1 MFRTLMAFVVAIGFA
16 VTGGDAAAQPVL
28 TVTGPPTASVNNT
41 FQATVLL
48 DLTEDSSGW
57 SYGVCNDT
65 AFTTHQVAALG
76 ATANAFDGGMGPAF
90 LNISEGPEG
99 YALGLVINLFGA
111 EVLPTGTG
119 YEISTSTLSADLE
132 TAATDIVICSTLG
145 MPPVDSVI
153 VINGASIVPTQN
165 AYTLEI
171 NAAPP
176 PELQFIAP
184 DAPAVDY
191 FAMDGIGGVSIDVD
205 FAVAEANTAV
215 PRPTQGIAMAV
226 TNDSTL
232 VTPTAVNAAG
242 PLLALNGGMGP
253 DFFSVD
259 LFADSWSV
267 GVAYV
272 VGPGNETV
280 EFSETGDAVVTVTY
294 EGVAGALTG
303 VENLTTS
310 PLAFSSSVGTPPV
323 VLVVVID
330 GNSFAPTLIDGS
342 LNFNGVTAIP
352 FERGEVN
359 GDGVINVA
367 DVVSINLQ
375 LFQGAPIPCLF
386 ALDTNGD
393 GTTDVADPIYLGNY
407 LFQGGPP
414 PPFPFMTCD
423 IVPGQM
429 LADCEMSSCAP

>member
-1 MFRTLMAFVVAIGFA
+1 MYRTLLAFTVALGFA
-16 VTGGDAAAQPVL
+16 VAAGSAGAQPVL
-28 TVTGPPTASVNNT
+28 TVSGPPTASVNNT
-41 FQATVLL
+41 FQATVSL

-65 AFTTHQVAALG
+65 AFTTHQVAELG
-76 ATANAFDGGMGPAF
+76 ATANGFDGGGGPGF
-90 LNISEGPEG
+90 LNIGEGPDG
-99 YALGLVINLFGA
+99 YTVGLVINLFGA
-111 EVLPTGTG
+111 EVLPPGTG
-119 YEISTSTLSADLE
+119 YEISISTLSADLE
-132 TAATDIVICSTLG
+132 TLSTDIEICSTLG

-153 VINGASIVPTQN
+153 VINGASVVPTTN

-184 DAPAVDY
+184 DAATIDY
-191 FAMDGIGGVSIDVD
+191 FAMDGIGGVTIDVD

-215 PRPTQGIAMAV
+215 PRPTQGVALAV
-226 TNDSTL
+226 TNDDTL
-232 VTPTAVNAAG
+232 VTPTAVNPAG
-242 PLLALNGGMGP
+242 PLLGLNGGAGP

-259 LFADSWSV
+259 IFADAWSV

-272 VGPGNETV
+272 VGPGTETV
-280 EFSETGDAVVTVTY
+280 EFSETGDPVATVTY
-294 EGVAGALTG
+294 EGVAGALTN
-303 VENLTTS
+303 VENLTST
-310 PLAFSSSVGTPPV
+310 PLSFSSAVGTPPV

-352 FERGEVN
+352 FERGEAN
-359 GDGVINVA
+359 GDGIINIA
-367 DVVSINLQ
+367 DVISINLQ
-375 LFQGAPIPCLF
+375 LFQGAPINCAI
-386 ALDTNGD
+386 ALDANGD
-393 GTTDVADPIYLGNY
+393 ETTDIADPVYLGNY

-414 PPFPFMTCD
+414 PPFPFGTCD
-423 IVPGQM
+423 IVPGQV